1 MVDQVLHAI
10 AEPHRRAILVML
22 QDQELPAQDIAG
34 QFPDVTRQAISQHLA
49 LLAETGL
56 VTMRRQGTRRLYR
69 TRPEGLADVRR
80 FLDGFWDEQLAALK
94 RQVESDTRGERPA

>member
-94 RQVESDTRGERPA
+94 RQVESDTREERPE

>member
-34 QFPDVTRQAISQHLA
+34 RFPDVTRQAISQHLA

-56 VTMRRQGTRRLYR
+56 LDHASRWHSPPLSH
-69 TRPEGLADVRR
+69 RPEGLAEARR
-80 FLDGFWDEQLAALK
+80 FLESFWDEQLAALK
-94 RQVESDTRGERPA
+94 QEIESEQGQE

>member
-22 QDQELPAQDIAG
+22 QDQELAAQEVAV

-56 VTMRRQGTRRLYR
+56 VSMRRQGTRRLYR
-69 TRPEGLADVRR
+69 TRPEGLAEVRR
-80 FLDGFWDEQLAALK
+80 FLEPFWDEQLAALK
-94 RQVESDTRGERPA
+94 RQIESDERGE

>member
-94 RQVESDTRGERPA
+94 RRVESDTRGERPA

>member
-80 FLDGFWDEQLAALK
+80 FLDGFWDEQLTALK
-94 RQVESDTRGERPA
+94 RKVESDTRGERPA

>member
-34 QFPDVTRQAISQHLA
+34 RFPDVTRQAISQHLA

>member
-34 QFPDVTRQAISQHLA
+34 RFPDVTRQAISQHLA

-94 RQVESDTRGERPA
+94 RQLESDTRGERPA

>member
-34 QFPDVTRQAISQHLA
+34 RFPDVTRQAISQHLA

-56 VTMRRQGTRRLYR
+56 LTMRRDGTRRLYR
-69 TRPEGLADVRR
+69 TRPEGLAEARS
-80 FLDGFWDEQLAALK
+80 FLESFWDEQLATLK
-94 RQVESDTRGERPA
+94 REVESEQGQE

>member
-22 QDQELPAQDIAG
+22 QAQELPAQEIAG

-49 LLAETGL
+49 LLAEVGL
-56 VTMRRQGTRRLYR
+56 LTMRRDGTRRLYR
-69 TRPEGLADVRR
+69 TRPEGLAEARR

-94 RQVESDTRGERPA
+94 RTVESDTQRERPA